1 MLRQSG
7 LLNVESAP
15 EADLKLRRSPLID
28 LYLESFVA
36 EVERLRHAGLVKK
49 YRLSEGNLHKLKG
62 RILFP
67 QHIRRNL
74 LHRER
79 IYTAHQTYDADN
91 IYNRILKRAL
101 IVTEN
106 LALRPT
112 ITARAE
118 ALGLAF
124 ANVSEAQITAD
135 TFDRLRLD
143 RNTQRYHR
151 SLELARLIILNYSPD
166 LQGGS
171 NNVLAIL
178 FDMNKLFERFILV
191 HLRRAQSEFKNGKLS
206 ITGQA
211 SERFWKSKTIRPD
224 VVIDFHTLANAERII
239 LDTKWKIPKDDQPS
253 DDDLKQMYVYNLQF
267 GARRSF
273 LVYPRA
279 DDKQKETFAAYE
291 KPVSVS
297 PNHSHS
303 CGTHFVDLFDA
314 NLDLRK
320 DIGKQ
325 LLEQIINTVE
335 QVGAN

>member
-1 MLRQSG
+1 MKNPAFDPSQIRLP
-7 LLNVESAP
+7 VF
-15 EADLKLRRSPLID
+15 DD
-28 LYLESFVA
+28 LYGQPA
-36 EVERLRHAGLVKK
+36 RPVKYYARK
-49 YRLSEGNLHKLKG
+49 LS
-62 RILFP
+62 
-67 QHIRRNL
+67 RR
-74 LHRER
+74 REHPG
-79 IYTAHQTYDADN
+79 A
-91 IYNRILKRAL
+91 
-101 IVTEN
+101 
-106 LALRPT
+106 P
-112 ITARAE
+112 
-118 ALGLAF
+118 ALGIDYGF
-124 ANVSEAQITAD
+124 DFGENGERDQQGYETVKPTPVPVTAD

-273 LVYPRA
+273 LVYPRS
-279 DDKQKETFAAYE
+279 DVKQKETFAAYE
-291 KPVSVS
+291 KSDSDS
-297 PNHSHS
+297 PNHRHS

-325 LLEQIINTVE
+325 LLEQIINTAE